1 MTMNKVLVLAVVLA
15 LGWAFVAAAC
25 ISSIAT
31 VPASLARI
39 SKPPTAPAQQVVE
52 SPLLAQSNEEP

>member
-31 VPASLARI
+31 VPASLASI
-39 SKPPTAPAQQVVE
+39 SKPRTAPAQVVE
-52 SPLLAQSNEEP
+52 SPLLAQSNGER